1 MINKLGNIHEVH
13 FVLKHMYFNLSKIIE
28 RFRDISNLLNNILYI
43 LSVNAQFK
51 KDIWILPLV
60 LDISICI
67 VWFK

>member
-51 KDIWILPLV
+51 KDI
-60 LDISICI
+60 
-67 VWFK
+67 